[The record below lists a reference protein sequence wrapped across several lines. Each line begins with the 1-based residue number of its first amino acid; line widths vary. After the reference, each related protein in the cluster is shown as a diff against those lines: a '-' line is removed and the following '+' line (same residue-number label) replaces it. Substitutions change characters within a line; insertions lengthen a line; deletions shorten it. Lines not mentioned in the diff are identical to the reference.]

1 MYETEE
7 ERQAAWRGLLQRV
20 TENQARKKMREEQQ
34 RIEQDNNRKRN
45 REEQPQ
51 NQSESKS
58 PNSKLLKVSDL
69 AEPPEP
75 PKYSL
80 GKSLMKTIP
89 TLPILDRVKALTER
103 KEPTEAEIKA
113 AEAAK
118 TARQRQI
125 DEDELLFSAAR
136 IAAEQLRTG
145 PKIFDPSADSDQR
158 RFSYSPSSA
167 FSASTPYA
175 KSVSPPVGSHRYQV
189 AYAPDTPLG
198 LGRTLSRTE
207 QRIRS
212 TGAHGLAYKPLDFTA
227 ANKDKRESLFRRSR

>member
-1 MYETEE
+1 M
-7 ERQAAWRGLLQRV
+7 
-20 TENQARKKMREEQQ
+20 
-34 RIEQDNNRKRN
+34 
-45 REEQPQ
+45 
-51 NQSESKS
+51 
-58 PNSKLLKVSDL
+58 SDL
-69 AEPPEP
+69 ADPPLP

-80 GKSLMKTIP
+80 AKSLMKDIP

-103 KEPTEAEIKA
+103 KPPTEAELKA
-113 AEAAK
+113 EEAAK

-145 PKIFDPSADSDQR
+145 PKLFDPVDASDPR
-158 RFSYSPSSA
+158 RYSYSPNSS

-175 KSVSPPVGSHRYQV
+175 KSASPPVGPHHGYKV

-198 LGRTLSRTE
+198 LGRTMSRTE

-212 TGAHGLAYKPLDFTA
+212 TGGHGLAYKPLDFTA
-227 ANKDKRESLFRRSR
+227 SNREKRESLFRRSG